1 MDVQAYFEEWSR
13 LPGETVRMAI
23 STKHESVRATLERI
37 TRGPSNEDSG
47 NASRSFGVPIP
58 GLDVTVPGVEQPT
71 AVGSYA
77 ELPLG
82 GAFGPS
88 FALHFWFYSSVP
100 GWDDPQTLVAGA
112 SGEGGTFALAIQK
125 SELVASVRGQSCSF
139 GLTVQP
145 LVWYSAVLSVD
156 CHHDKSEIL
165 LHIKQVKGLPG
176 PAAVRHA
183 RVAFEG
189 AVGRFDKLLLATR
202 AISPIGS
209 AADGFNGKIDSPVF
223 FYRALVEQ
231 EYAPLLAGA
240 RGNADLAWSFA
251 ENFRSR
257 EIREVAGRAPN
268 GVIRNGAERAV
279 TGRNWTGLA
288 DSFVAA
294 PDEYGA
300 IYFHSDEMID
310 SGWDYNLS
318 FELPK
323 DLKSGVYAVRL
334 EVGGRADLYPL
345 FVRATNEG
353 ADVVFVAPTNTYLA
367 YANDHFAASDMSA
380 IMGHE
385 RVVSEDEAFINAHP
399 EFGLSCYDRHRD
411 GSPVRYSSR
420 RRPLL
425 NTRPHYPNWL
435 TGSYRHFPVDL
446 FFLAWLERLP
456 HSYHVVTDEDV
467 HARGSQLLSKYKVV
481 VTGSHPEYWTNK
493 ALTALEN
500 YALGGGRILYLGGN
514 GLYWVTSIDPDR
526 PWIIEVRRDNSGL
539 RSWDAPIGERNHVHT
554 GEPGGLWRYRGR
566 GPNTLVGVGFAT
578 EGFSKGKG
586 YKRAAASYEPQFK
599 AFFDGVSEDVIGEE
613 GYILD
618 GAASD
623 ECDRYDLA
631 LGSPAHAT
639 ILASATGFGPEY
651 LMVPEDLPTPMPNSD
666 GPNRPDKVRA
676 DMVYVPI
683 AGGGEIFSV
692 GSIGFVGAMAWND
705 FKNNT
710 ARLLDNVLAEF
721 VLGTN
726 AGRIKVET
734 EPSSE
739 GSRLRKVAPRHADRE

>member
-23 STKHESVRATLERI
+23 STKHKSVRATLERI
-37 TRGPSNEDSG
+37 TRGPTSEDSG

-58 GLDVTVPGVEQPT
+58 GVDVTVPGAEQPT

-88 FALHFWFYSSVP
+88 FALHFWFYASVP

-112 SGEGGTFALAIQK
+112 CGEDETSALAIRK
-125 SELVASVRGQSCSF
+125 SELLVTVKGQSRAL
-139 GLTVQP
+139 GLGIQP

-156 CHHDKSEIL
+156 THHDKSEVL
-165 LHIKQVKGLPG
+165 VHIKQVKGLPG

-183 RVAFEG
+183 GVVFDG
-189 AVGRFDKLLLATR
+189 AAPRFDKLLLATR
-202 AISPIGS
+202 AVSRIGS
-209 AADGFNGKIDSPVF
+209 AMDGFNGKIDTPTF
-223 FYRALVEQ
+223 FDRAVPAEECAALH
-231 EYAPLLAGA
+231 AGA
-240 RGNADLAWSFA
+240 GKNARLAWSFA

-257 EIREVAGRAPN
+257 EIRELTGRAPN

-279 TGRNWTGLA
+279 TGRNWTGLE

-300 IYFHSDEMID
+300 IYFHSDEMLD
-310 SGWDYNLS
+310 AGWEYNLS

-334 EVGGRADLYPL
+334 EAGGRADLYPL
-345 FVRATNEG
+345 FVRARNEG
-353 ADVVFVAPTNTYLA
+353 ADVLFIAPTNTYLA
-367 YANDHFAASDMSA
+367 YANDHFAASDMSG
-380 IMGHE
+380 IMGHK
-385 RVVSEDEAFINAHP
+385 RVISDDEAFINAHP
-399 EFGLSCYDRHRD
+399 EFGASCYDRHKD

-425 NTRPHYPNWL
+425 NTRPHYPAWITN
-435 TGSYRHFPVDL
+435 SYRHFPVDL
-446 FFLAWLERLP
+446 FFLEWLERLP

-467 HARGSQLLSKYKVV
+467 HARGSELLSKYKVV

-493 ALTALEN
+493 ALTALED

-514 GLYWVTSIDPDR
+514 GFYWITSIDPDR

-539 RSWDAPIGERNHVHT
+539 RSWDAPIGERTHVHT

-566 GPNTLVGVGFAT
+566 GPNRLLGVGFAT
-578 EGFSKGKG
+578 EGFSKGRG
-586 YKRAAASYEPQFK
+586 YKRAPASYEPRFK
-599 AFFDGVSEDVIGEE
+599 AFFDGVNDDAIGKE
-613 GYILD
+613 GYILG

-631 LGSPAHAT
+631 LGSPAQT
-639 ILASATGFGPEY
+639 TVLASATGFGPEY
-651 LMVPEDLPTPMPNSD
+651 LMVPEDLGTPMPNSD
-666 GPNRPDKVRA
+666 GPNRPDMVRA
-676 DMVYVPI
+676 DMVYIPV
-683 AGGGEIFSV
+683 AGSGEIFSV
-692 GSIGFVGAMAWND
+692 GSIGFVGAMAWNG
-705 FKNNT
+705 FSNST

-721 VLGTN
+721 VAGTN
-726 AGRIKVET
+726 AARPEAAT
-734 EPSSE
+734 QP
-739 GSRLRKVAPRHADRE
+739 

>member
-23 STKHESVRATLERI
+23 STKHKSVRATLERI
-37 TRGPSNEDSG
+37 TRGPTKEDLEG
-47 NASRSFGVPIP
+47 APRSFGVPISNV
-58 GLDVTVPGVEQPT
+58 DITVPGVEQPT
-71 AVGSYA
+71 AIGSYA

-82 GAFGPS
+82 GDFGPS

-100 GWDDPQTLVAGA
+100 GWDDPQTLIAA
-112 SGEGGTFALAIQK
+112 TSDQGELFALAIRK
-125 SELVASVRGQSCSF
+125 SELVVSVRGQPREL

-145 LVWYSAVLSVD
+145 QLWYSAVLSVESHGD
-156 CHHDKSEIL
+156 ASEVL
-165 LHIKQVKGLPG
+165 VHIKQVKGLPG

-183 RVAFEG
+183 RAAFGG
-189 AVGRFDKLLLATR
+189 AVQRFDKLLLATR

-209 AADGFNGKIDSPVF
+209 ALDGFNGKIDSPAF
-223 FYRALVEQ
+223 FDRALAE
-231 EYAPLLAGA
+231 EECAALHANA
-240 RGNADLAWSFA
+240 RNDASLAWNFA
-251 ENFRSR
+251 EDFRSR

-279 TGRNWTGLA
+279 TGRNWTGLE

-294 PDEYGA
+294 PEEYGA
-300 IYFHSDEMID
+300 IYFHSDEMIN
-310 SGWDYNLS
+310 SGWEYNLS

-323 DLKSGVYAVRL
+323 DLESGVYAVRL
-334 EVGGRADLYPL
+334 EAGGRADLYPL
-345 FVRATNEG
+345 FVRAGSEG
-353 ADVVFVAPTNTYLA
+353 AGVLFIAPTNTYLA
-367 YANDHFAASDMSA
+367 YANDHFAASDISA

-385 RVVSEDEAFINAHP
+385 RVISDDEAFINAHA
-399 EFGLSCYDRHRD
+399 EFGRSCYDRHKD

-425 NTRPHYPNWL
+425 NTRPHYPSWI

-467 HARGSQLLSKYKVV
+467 HARGSELLSKYKVV

-493 ALTALEN
+493 ALTALEE

-514 GLYWVTSIDPDR
+514 GFYWVTSIDPDR
-526 PWIIEVRRDNSGL
+526 PWIVEIRRDNSGL
-539 RSWDAPIGERNHVHT
+539 RAWDAPAGERNHVHT

-566 GPNTLVGVGFAT
+566 GPNTLVGVGFTT
-578 EGFSKGKG
+578 EGFSQAKG
-586 YKRAAASYEPQFK
+586 YKRAPASYEPRFK

-613 GYILD
+613 GLIL
-618 GAASD
+618 GAAAGD
-623 ECDRYDLA
+623 ECDRYDLT

-651 LMVPEDLPTPMPNSD
+651 LMVPEDLNIPMPNSD

-676 DMVYVPI
+676 DMVYLPI

-692 GSIGFVGAMAWND
+692 GSIGFVGAMAWKG
-705 FKNNT
+705 FKNST

-721 VLGTN
+721 VKGTD
-726 AGRIKVET
+726 AARPEVPT
-734 EPSSE
+734 Q
-739 GSRLRKVAPRHADRE
+739 L

>member
-23 STKHESVRATLERI
+23 STKHKSVRATLERI

-58 GLDVTVPGVEQPT
+58 SVDVIVPGVEQPT

-82 GAFGPS
+82 GVFGPS

-100 GWDDPQTLVAGA
+100 GWEDSQTLVAA
-112 SGEGGTFALAIQK
+112 TSNEGEAFALAVRR
-125 SELVASVRGQSCSF
+125 SELIVTVKGQSRPL
-139 GLTVQP
+139 GLSIQP
-145 LVWYSAVLSVD
+145 LVWYSAVLSVGTL
-156 CHHDKSEIL
+156 HDETEVL
-165 LHIKQVKGLPG
+165 VHIKQVKGLPA
-176 PAAVRHA
+176 PTAVRHA
-183 RVAFEG
+183 RAAFDG
-189 AVGRFDKLLLATR
+189 AVARFDKLLLATR

-209 AADGFNGKIDSPVF
+209 AVDGFNGKIDSPTF
-223 FYRALVEQ
+223 FDRTLGEEEYTALH
-231 EYAPLLAGA
+231 AGA
-240 RGNADLAWSFA
+240 HESAHLAWEFG
-251 ENFRSR
+251 ENFCSR

-268 GVIRNGAERAV
+268 GAIRNGAERAV
-279 TGRNWTGLA
+279 TGRNWTGLE

-310 SGWDYNLS
+310 SGWEYNLA

-334 EVGGRADLYPL
+334 DTGGRADLYPL
-345 FVRATNEG
+345 FVRAKSEG
-353 ADVVFVAPTNTYLA
+353 ADVLFIAPTNTYLA

-385 RVVSEDEAFINAHP
+385 RVISGDETFINAHP
-399 EFGLSCYDRHRD
+399 EFGLSCYDRHKD

-446 FFLAWLERLP
+446 FFLGWLERLP

-467 HARGSQLLSKYKVV
+467 HARGSELLSKYKVV

-493 ALTALEN
+493 ALTALEE
-500 YALGGGRILYLGGN
+500 YAVNGGRILYLGGN
-514 GLYWVTSIDPDR
+514 GFYWVTSIDPDR
-526 PWIIEVRRDNSGL
+526 PWIVEVRRDNSGL

-578 EGFSKGKG
+578 EGFSTGKG
-586 YKRAAASYEPQFK
+586 YRRAAASYEPRFK
-599 AFFDGVSEDVIGEE
+599 AFFEGVSKDVIGEE
-613 GYILD
+613 GYILG

-631 LGSPAHAT
+631 LGSPAQAT

-651 LMVPEDLPTPMPNSD
+651 LMVPEDLGTPMPNSD
-666 GPNRPDKVRA
+666 GPNRPDMVRA
-676 DMVYVPI
+676 DMVYIPI

-705 FKNNT
+705 FKNDT
-710 ARLLDNVLAEF
+710 ARLLDNVLAAF
-721 VLGTN
+721 VSGMK
-726 AGRIKVET
+726 AEQVKVET
-734 EPSSE
+734 PPSSKQ
-739 GSRLRKVAPRHADRE
+739 GG

>member
-23 STKHESVRATLERI
+23 STKHQSVRATLERI
-37 TRGPSNEDSG
+37 TRGPTKEDSD

-58 GLDVTVPGVEQPT
+58 GVDVTVLGAEQPT
-71 AVGSYA
+71 AIGSYA
-77 ELPLG
+77 ELLLG

-100 GWDDPQTLVAGA
+100 GWEEPQTLVAGT
-112 SGEGGTFALAIQK
+112 SDEGESFALAIRK
-125 SELVASVRGQSCSF
+125 SELVVAVRGRSHAL
-139 GLTVQP
+139 GLSVQP
-145 LVWYSAVLSVD
+145 LVWYSAALSVD
-156 CHHDKSEIL
+156 GRRDASEVL
-165 LHIKQVKGLPG
+165 VHIKQVKGLPG

-183 RVAFEG
+183 SAAFDG
-189 AVGRFDKLLLATR
+189 AVRRFDKLFLATR
-202 AISPIGS
+202 AVSPIGS
-209 AADGFNGKIDSPVF
+209 AVGGFNGKIDSLAF
-223 FYRALVEQ
+223 FDRALAE
-231 EYAPLLAGA
+231 EECAPLHAEA
-240 RGNADLAWSFA
+240 RDNARLAWRFA
-251 ENFRSR
+251 EDFRSR

-279 TGRNWTGLA
+279 TGRNWTGLE

-294 PDEYGA
+294 REQYGA

-310 SGWDYNLS
+310 SGWEYNLS

-323 DLKSGVYAVRL
+323 DLKSGIYAVRL
-334 EVGGRADLYPL
+334 EAGGRTDLYPL
-345 FVRATNEG
+345 FIRARNEG
-353 ADVVFVAPTNTYLA
+353 ADVLFVAPTNTYLA

-385 RVVSEDEAFINAHP
+385 CVISEDEAFINAHP
-399 EFGLSCYDRHRD
+399 EFGLSCYDRHTD

-425 NTRPHYPNWL
+425 NVRPHYPNWL
-435 TGSYRHFPVDL
+435 TGSFRHFPVDL

-456 HSYHVVTDEDV
+456 HSYHVVTDEEV
-467 HARGSQLLSKYKVV
+467 HARGPELLSKYKVV
-481 VTGSHPEYWTNK
+481 VTGSHPEYWTSK
-493 ALTALEN
+493 ALTALED

-514 GLYWVTSIDPDR
+514 GFYWVASIDPDR
-526 PWIIEVRRDNSGL
+526 PWIVEVRRDNSGL
-539 RSWDAPIGERNHVHT
+539 RAWDAPAGERNHVHT

-578 EGFSKGKG
+578 EGFSKAKG
-586 YKRAAASYEPQFK
+586 YKRGPASYEPRFK

-613 GYILD
+613 GYILG
-618 GAASD
+618 GAAGD

-651 LMVPEDLPTPMPNSD
+651 LMVPEDLNVPMPNSD

-676 DMVYVPI
+676 DMVYLPI

-692 GSIGFVGAMAWND
+692 GSIGFVGAMAWNE
-705 FKNNT
+705 FKNST

-721 VLGTN
+721 VTGMN
-726 AGRIKVET
+726 AARAEVAT
-734 EPSSE
+734 QPLVRS
-739 GSRLRKVAPRHADRE
+739 GS